1 MLDSAIRDQL
11 TPLMAQL
18 QVPVIIDVMTSDHEQ
33 QGELRALL
41 GEIASLSGQ
50 IQVTVLSETAAVP
63 TFTVRRQDQAARLA
77 FRGIPNGHEFTSLVL
92 AVLNAGGVGKMPD
105 DGLAARI
112 RRLRSDL
119 AIKTYVSLSCE
130 NCPEVVQALNR
141 IALVHGA
148 LSHTMIDGGVVPEEI
163 SARGIQGVPAVYVGD
178 ELLHSGRASL
188 AELLSKL
195 EAQFPSAMPITAQS
209 LGHYD
214 VAVIGGGPAG
224 ASAAIYSARKGLKT
238 ILVAER
244 LGGQVQDTKGIE
256 NMISVLYTEGPQL
269 SAQVE
274 QHLRSYPVQIL
285 EHRRVSRITAATTR
299 ELTLDSGESLTCDAL
314 IVATGAK
321 WRELN
326 VPGEKEYLG
335 RGVAFCPHCDG
346 PFYRGK
352 KVAVIGGGN
361 SGVEAAIDLAGI
373 ANEVVL
379 LEYAASLKADQI
391 LIDKLKSLPNAQVIT
406 SAKTTGIIGDGQRV
420 TELAYTDL
428 RTQQHHDLRLDGV
441 FVQIGLLPNSAPVK
455 DVVATNKYGEI
466 IVDEKGRTSA
476 RGVYAAGDVTT
487 IPFKQI
493 VIAMGDGAKVA
504 LAAFE
509 DRLRQ
514 QVGP

>member
-1 MLDSAIRDQL
+1 MLDTAIRDQL
-11 TPLMAQL
+11 APLMAQL
-18 QVPVIIDVMTSDHEQ
+18 TSTVLVNLKTSSHEQ
-33 QGELRALL
+33 QDELRSLL
-41 GEIASLSGQ
+41 DGIASLSGKIQ
-50 IQVTVLSETAAVP
+50 IRLSPEVVAVP
-63 TFTVRRQDQAARLA
+63 SFEISRDDQSAGIK

-92 AVLNAGGVGKMPD
+92 AVLNTGGVGKMPD
-105 DGLAARI
+105 EGLAARI
-112 RRLRSDL
+112 RRLKPNL
-119 AIKTYVSLSCE
+119 ELKTYVSLSCE
-130 NCPEVVQALNR
+130 NCPEVVQSLNR
-141 IALVHGA
+141 IALVHGGI
-148 LSHTMIDGGVVPEEI
+148 SHTTIDGGVVPDEI
-163 SARGIQGVPAVYVGD
+163 DALGIQGVPALYVDG
-178 ELLHSGRASL
+178 ELIHSGRAGM

-195 EAQFPSAMPITAQS
+195 EAKFQSDTAFTNQS

-269 SAQVE
+269 SSDFE
-274 QHLRSYPVQIL
+274 RHLRSYPVQIL
-285 EHRRVSRITAATTR
+285 EHRRVSRISTVTQR

-326 VPGEKEYLG
+326 VPGEREYLG

-346 PFYRGK
+346 PFYKGK

-373 ANEVVL
+373 ASEVVL
-379 LEYAASLKADQI
+379 LEYAPELKADRV
-391 LIDKLKSLPNAQVIT
+391 LVDKLKSLPNAQVIT
-406 SAKTTGIIGDGQRV
+406 SAKTTGVIGDGQKV
-420 TELAYTDL
+420 KALTYTNLSSNEEQELS
-428 RTQQHHDLRLDGV
+428 LDGV

-455 DVVATNKYGEI
+455 DIVDINKFGEI

-476 RGVYAAGDVTT
+476 KGIYAAGDVTT

-509 DRLRQ
+509 DRLRHTGQ
-514 QVGP
+514 